1 MIKLGKYQIQ
11 RVLGQGATSTVYLG
25 FDSFAQR
32 EVAIKVASPA
42 IFTDIENRKR
52 YTHLF
57 INEASLAGKLH
68 HPHIAQIFDA
78 VVEDDRAYIVME
90 YIAGGTLER
99 FTQAD
104 TLLPFE
110 HVVEIIFKCTR
121 ALNYAYQQGIT
132 HRDIKPANI
141 LLSHAGNDCR
151 DIKIS
156 DFGAAITG
164 ETDRTVVSGIGS
176 PAYMSPEQVQETQ
189 LDFRTD
195 IYSLG
200 IMMYQLITGQLPF
213 VAPNNYNMIYQILNT
228 VPTLPSVLRPDIPP
242 SLESIILR
250 ATAKKRDERYATWE
264 EFAHDL
270 AALFHMRTAPDG
282 QRLAFADAEKFN
294 TLRALTFFKEFSDVE
309 LWEAVRFSHWDTVE
323 PGQPVMQDGAPGD
336 FFCFLAE
343 GELKVSK
350 NGKTLNILNAGECF
364 GEMAVISQ
372 YSHTRGADVS
382 AFSHAKIITISGEAL
397 KRASA
402 TCRMRFYE
410 AFLQVLA
417 NRLTMAN
424 QRLSAF

>member
-1 MIKLGKYQIQ
+1 MVKLGKYQIT

-25 FDSFAQR
+25 YDPFGQR

-42 IFTDIENRKR
+42 VFADVENRKR

-68 HPHIAQIFDA
+68 HPHITQIFDA

-90 YIAGGTLER
+90 YVPGGTLEK
-99 FTQAD
+99 FTQPE

-121 ALNYAYQQGIT
+121 ALNYAFQLGIT

-141 LLSHAGNDCR
+141 LIASDAPDCR
-151 DIKIS
+151 DIKVS
-156 DFGAAITG
+156 DFGAAITT
-164 ETDRTVVSGIGS
+164 ETDRTIVSGIGS
-176 PAYMSPEQVQETQ
+176 PAYMSPEQVRESD
-189 LDFRTD
+189 LDHRTD

-200 IMMYQLITGQLPF
+200 VMMYQLVTGQLPY
-213 VAPNNYNMIYQILNT
+213 VAPNNYNMIYQILNS
-228 VPTLPSVLRPDIPP
+228 VPTLPSVLRPDLPP
-242 SLESIILR
+242 SLEETILR
-250 ATAKKRDERYATWE
+250 ATAKSRDERYPTWE
-264 EFAHDL
+264 AFAHDL
-270 AALFHMRTAPDG
+270 AALFRLRAAPDG
-282 QRLAFADAEKFN
+282 QRAAFADTEKFN
-294 TLRALTFFKEFSDVE
+294 TLRALPFFERFTDAE
-309 LWEAVRFSHWDTVE
+309 LWEAVRFSQWESVP
-323 PGQPVMQDGAPGD
+323 PGHPIMRDGEPGD
-336 FFCFLAE
+336 FFCFLAD

-350 NGKTLNILNAGECF
+350 HGKTLNILNEGECF

-372 YSHTRGADVS
+372 SNHTRGADVV
-382 AFSHAKIITISGEAL
+382 AYSHAKIITIAGEAL

-402 TCRMRFYE
+402 SCRMRFYE